1 MKNFLKTQSSKAVA
15 AVAGSFVLLGG
26 IYLAHTLSRYATMLG
41 QCQKAAE
48 AVANVAG
55 KATEVTGKVN
65 DIKEKIPGGVELPS
79 AGGFVPGM

>member
-1 MKNFLKTQSSKAVA
+1 MDLKVKQFIFAT
-15 AVAGSFVLLGG
+15 AGGVVLIGG
-26 IYLAHTLSRYATMLG
+26 IYAAHTISKYSGLLQ
-41 QCQKAAE
+41 QCAA
-48 AVANVAG
+48 AGKVVGDVAG